1 MSPSCPFLSLLSF
14 PSFFLFFSPVTGSG
28 SLVSLLVLALVLYA
42 VLFLGFLLPRCS
54 FPDLCLALGLPQI
67 LFVARHR
74 RIGITR
80 LYKCFAMLL
89 LRNREL
95 GEFGKRGGR
104 FYANFFVFAVLRF
117 SYFELFFL
125 SIEIWCWMFNQLWYP
140 CLGVRW
146 HFKNYLLKCFLQLRK
161 VILEDVR
168 RRNHI
173 TFRYSEWME
182 IETILSISQAFRSQ
196 NSSTELLLYIFSL
209 KKSQFSRELKIQVGF
224 CVLNP
229 HFNSRNLLIEF
240 HSS

>member
-1 MSPSCPFLSLLSF
+1 MNANLSF
-14 PSFFLFFSPVTGSG
+14 HRVPVLSFSFSFIFSLFLPFFSPVTGPG

-125 SIEIWCWMFNQLWYP
+125 SIEI
-140 CLGVRW
+140 
-146 HFKNYLLKCFLQLRK
+146 
-161 VILEDVR
+161 
-168 RRNHI
+168 
-173 TFRYSEWME
+173 
-182 IETILSISQAFRSQ
+182 
-196 NSSTELLLYIFSL
+196 
-209 KKSQFSRELKIQVGF
+209 
-224 CVLNP
+224 
-229 HFNSRNLLIEF
+229 
-240 HSS
+240 